1 MFNFKNLFKPFKKSS
16 SRRKEERQSQ
26 QAAEL
31 QRLTTYMQIQ
41 SAALEAKE
49 KRLDVLLNGLSHE
62 SVTSVKAE
70 QPLDST
76 KSSVEPATKIAT
88 KPDAEIVPD
97 AKPVA
102 KPVIAPATKPVAKPD
117 AKPDAKPVA
126 KPVAKPAAKFD
137 FDLFQKLASQPN
149 ISMDEAAALLDI
161 SRTVLWRATKKYDV
175 PWVRKQ
181 YSATKTLAAVDV
193 QDLKPRILAAQAL
206 DLELSLLDVQA
217 LYPGNSL
224 ATLLNFMFE
233 SGITHFHYRKLD
245 RTKRYVFTTNM
256 QCLQSVDISALAKN
270 GLKGSQ
276 IQKLSNQPT
285 STVYARSH
293 KDLPITLHELANRIS
308 SAAKPCVCYSLDA
321 IKQLAYDPNVSIQA
335 ASTRLNV
342 GLNEFLFAIAQ
353 FGINWVFSDVSVASF
368 NGFNGSE
375 LFKKS
380 PKSFSATLFYNHI
393 KPKDIAA
400 WDAVSASAIS
410 HRLKSFQKE
419 NDLPSLPEQSKS
431 SQPSI
436 EPDLQVRAVVSL
448 TSPLLTAANLV
459 SVVSRM
465 QIGKPRIIAKFLATR
480 VGRPDL
486 TRSYTRVYVNT
497 EQLERDYINFTQN
510 GHVDEEVII
519 RLSAKLNDDDTFVVY
534 KASQTDLEALAPED
548 LPQTISV
555 DDIGKLTQ
563 GYDKA
568 FCVIPPKHFKHLNG
582 HAYGI
587 SSANLIVYPK
597 SMVPPLA
604 VAKALAPFKN
614 EVYLVLKKSVN
625 LTMTT

>member
-1 MFNFKNLFKPFKKSS
+1 MFNFKNLFKSFKKSS
-16 SRRKEERQSQ
+16 SQRKEERQSQ
-26 QAAEL
+26 QVAEL
-31 QRLTTYMQIQ
+31 QRLTTYMQIK

-49 KRLDVLLNGLSHE
+49 KRMDAIINRLSHE

-76 KSSVEPATKIAT
+76 KSSVEPATKPAI
-88 KPDAEIVPD
+88 KPD
-97 AKPVA
+97 AKPDD
-102 KPVIAPATKPVAKPD
+102 KPVIAPDTKPATKPATKPVAKPV

-126 KPVAKPAAKFD
+126 KPATKFD
-137 FDLFQKLASQPN
+137 FDLFRKLASQPKV
-149 ISMDEAAALLDI
+149 SMNEAAALLGT
-161 SRTVLWRATKKYDV
+161 SRTAVWNATKKYDI

-181 YSATKTLAAVDV
+181 YSATKTLATVDV

-308 SAAKPCVCYSLDA
+308 SAAKSGVFYNLDA
-321 IKQLAYDPNVSIQA
+321 IKHLAYDPDVSIQA
-335 ASTRLNV
+335 ASTQLNV
-342 GLNEFLFAIAQ
+342 GLNELLFAIAQ
-353 FGINWVFSDVSVASF
+353 FGIDWVFSDVSVASF
-368 NGFNGSE
+368 NGSE

-380 PKSFSATLFYNHI
+380 PKNFSATLFYNYI

-400 WDAVSASAIS
+400 WDTVSASAIS

-419 NDLPSLPEQSKS
+419 NDLPSLPDQSKS

-436 EPDLQVRAVVSL
+436 APDLQVNAVVSL

-459 SVVSRM
+459 SIVSRM
-465 QIGKPRIIAKFLATR
+465 QIGKPRIVAKFLATR

-519 RLSAKLNDDDTFVVY
+519 RLSAKLNDDETFVVY

-568 FCVIPPKHFKHLNG
+568 FSVIPPKHFKHLNG
-582 HAYGI
+582 HTYGI

-604 VAKALAPFKN
+604 VAKALTPFKN